1 MLLKFGSK
9 SALEED
15 EEPEPKVRTTT
26 VSNSTEELG
35 LTEDGIKA
43 FENIDCTEQRGEID
57 RELGRRLLAVR
68 RF

>member
-1 MLLKFGSK
+1 MTRSSRSTLLLKFGSK

-35 LTEDGIKA
+35 LTEDVVK
-43 FENIDCTEQRGEID
+43 D
-57 RELGRRLLAVR
+57 L
-68 RF
+68 